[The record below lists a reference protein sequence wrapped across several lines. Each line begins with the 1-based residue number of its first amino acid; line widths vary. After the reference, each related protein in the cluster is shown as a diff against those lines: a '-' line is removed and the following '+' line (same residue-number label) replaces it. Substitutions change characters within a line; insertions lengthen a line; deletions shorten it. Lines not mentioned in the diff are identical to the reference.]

1 MAGGQGK
8 RFWPRSRRLTPKQ
21 FLQIAGAKT
30 MLQDTVARLEPLLD
44 SKDIFVV
51 CGRAHVGQVRAQL
64 DGIGEDQVIVE
75 PFSRNTALCVAL
87 GAYYLKTRFA
97 DEVVATLPADHVIQD
112 VEEFHK
118 VLSVGKELAQQGW
131 LVTFGIQPSYPS
143 TGYGYLKQGESLGE
157 FGDCRAYRVDQ
168 FSEKPDRALA
178 QEFLQEGS
186 YFWNSGMFMW
196 TLESILAE
204 IRIHMPALGHVLEE
218 MDRNREDS
226 ARFED
231 IFSELPSISIDD
243 GVMAKSRKVAMLP
256 CHIGWNDLGS
266 WAALGEVCDSDDKG
280 ITANSEYLNIDSQ
293 DCIVYSS
300 EGKLGALVGVNN
312 LIVVET
318 KDALLICDRGRV
330 EDVKHVVEQLK
341 KDGREEYL

>member
-1 MAGGQGK
+1 
-8 RFWPRSRRLTPKQ
+8 
-21 FLQIAGAKT
+21 
-30 MLQDTVARLEPLLD
+30 MLQDTVARLEPFLD
-44 SKDIFVV
+44 WKDIYVV
-51 CGRAHVGQVRAQL
+51 CGQNHVGQVRAQL

-87 GAYYLKTRFA
+87 GSYYLNTQFG

-112 VEEFHK
+112 VKEFHR

-131 LVTFGIQPSYPS
+131 LVTFGIKPSYPS
-143 TGYGYLKQGESLGE
+143 TGYGYMKQGESLGE
-157 FGDCRAYRVDQ
+157 FDDCQAFRVDH
-168 FSEKPDRALA
+168 FSEKPDRTMA
-178 QEFLQEGS
+178 QEFLREGS
-186 YFWNSGMFMW
+186 YFWNSGMYMW
-196 TLESILAE
+196 TLECILAE
-204 IRIHMPALGHVLEE
+204 IRIHMPELGHGLEE
-218 MDRNREDS
+218 MDRKREDS
-226 ARFED
+226 ARSED
-231 IFSELPSISIDD
+231 IFSKLPSISIDD

-256 CHIGWNDLGS
+256 CHLGWNDLGS
-266 WAALGEVCDSDDKG
+266 WAGLGEVCDSDDNG

-330 EDVKHVVEQLK
+330 EDVKYVVERLK